1 MKRSGML
8 AGILW
13 IAFGARELL
22 VGSLAPTLQ
31 PVPPAMPLESLP
43 LQILGEGWRGE
54 NVPLDPDVKQRAK
67 VAAYVQRTYQ
77 GDRASLW
84 FYVGYVDRWVPEA
97 IHHPDVCFPGSGF
110 EQIAKNAIT
119 VPDATIGTPLNFR
132 EYLWNNPRGGGTYTL
147 STFYYNG
154 KFEPDEWKLRW
165 DGIFGVPYFVVIT
178 ISGTLTGNLE
188 ETREFYSEVV
198 RRSMP
203 RLLEHFAR

>member
-1 MKRSGML
+1 
-8 AGILW
+8 
-13 IAFGARELL
+13 
-22 VGSLAPTLQ
+22 V
-31 PVPPAMPLESLP
+31 PLESLP

-132 EYLWNNPRGGGTYTL
+132 EYLWNSPRGGGTYTL

-154 KFEPDEWKLRW
+154 KFEPDEWKLALGRHLRRAVLRRDNDFGHA
-165 DGIFGVPYFVVIT
+165 DGKPRGDARVLQRSRAPEHASPARALCPLKPAPARRARVFSLPDCYGLRSQDVIIFRVC
-178 ISGTLTGNLE
+178 
-188 ETREFYSEVV
+188 
-198 RRSMP
+198 
-203 RLLEHFAR
+203 